1 MLNVILWA
9 SAFAGIRV
17 ALQSFSP
24 QSIALLRY
32 LIASLVLI
40 IYALI
45 THMPLPKKQDL
56 PLIAL
61 LGFLGFAVYNV
72 ALNAGESE
80 IPAGTASFIIS
91 FDPIFMAL
99 LAFLIQKERLTKWG
113 WGGILLS
120 FGGVTIISFTQGS
133 GFTFTTSA
141 LLVLLAAFSKSLY
154 SIGQR
159 QLLKTYG
166 PLNFVTY
173 AIWAG
178 TLFLLVFTPGL
189 ITDLKQADLQ
199 PTLAVIY
206 MGILPGALGY
216 LAWSTV
222 LSRLPSSVAGSFLY
236 LVPLFTVLIAW
247 VWLGEIPHI
256 TSLLG
261 GLLILAGTITV
272 NRWGVNTSPGFIKKN
287 RQPDL

>member
-1 MLNVILWA
+1 VNAILWA
-9 SAFAGIRV
+9 SAFVGIRA
-17 ALQSFSP
+17 ALQSYSP
-24 QSIALLRY
+24 QSIALFRY
-32 LIASLVLI
+32 LIASVVMI
-40 IYALI
+40 VYALF
-45 THMPLPKKQDL
+45 TRMPLPKKHDL

-72 ALNAGESE
+72 ALNAGENE

-99 LAFLIQKERLTKWG
+99 LAFLIQKEHLTKWG

-120 FGGVTIISFTQGS
+120 FGGVALISFTQGS
-133 GFTFTTSA
+133 GLALTSAA

-159 QLLKTYG
+159 RLLKTYG
-166 PLNFVTY
+166 PLQFVTY

-189 ITDLKQADLQ
+189 LSDLRQSDLR

-206 MGILPGALGY
+206 MGIFPGALGY

-222 LSRLPSSVAGSFLY
+222 LSRLPSSVAASFLY
-236 LVPLFTVLIAW
+236 LVPLFTILIAW
-247 VWLGEIPHI
+247 VWLGELPHI
-256 TSLLG
+256 TSLFG
-261 GLLILAGTITV
+261 GLLILAGTIIV
-272 NRWGVNTSPGFIKKN
+272 NRWGLHTSSGFQHQN
-287 RQPDL
+287 RP